1 MSVLLQEEKD
11 GVVVLTLNRPEAM
24 NSLSSELSLA
34 LQKEVKE
41 IGDRRDIRAVII
53 TGAGDR
59 AFCAGADLKERRDL
73 DADGKWQQRSRI
85 WELNEAIWRLPQP
98 VIAAIRGFCLGGGF
112 ELALY
117 CDLRVAADN
126 AVFSF
131 PEMTLGAYPGAGAAV
146 VLPRLIGRGRAK
158 EIFFT
163 ARKVKADEA
172 LSLGIV
178 EWVVPRDQIV
188 TKAFEIAN
196 EIKKSSPLGVAGIK
210 QMVNFGADLTF
221 EEANALNDKLRR
233 PLEATKDYL
242 EGINAFFEKRPA
254 RYIGE

>member
-34 LQKEVKE
+34 LQKAVKE
-41 IGDRRDIRAVII
+41 IGARRDIRAVII

-85 WELNEAIWRLPQP
+85 WELNEAIWRMPQP
-98 VIAAIRGFCLGGGF
+98 VIAAIHGFCLGGGF

-117 CDLRVAADN
+117 SDLRVAADN

-178 EWVVPRDQIV
+178 EWVVPRDQIIN
-188 TKAFEIAN
+188 KAFEIAN
-196 EIKKSSPLGVAGIK
+196 EIKKSSPLGIAGIK
-210 QMVNFGADLTF
+210 EMVNFGADLAF

>member
-34 LQKEVKE
+34 LQKAVKE

-85 WELNEAIWRLPQP
+85 WELNEAIWRMPQP
-98 VIAAIRGFCLGGGF
+98 VIAAIHGFCLGGGF
-112 ELALY
+112 EVALY

-178 EWVVPRDQIV
+178 EWVVPRNQIIN
-188 TKAFEIAN
+188 KAFEIAN
-196 EIKKSSPLGVAGIK
+196 EIKKSSPLGIAGIK

>member
-117 CDLRVAADN
+117 CDLRIAADN

>member
-1 MSVLLQEEKD
+1 MSILLAEEKD
-11 GVVVLTLNRPEAM
+11 GVITLTLNRPEAM
-24 NSLSSELSLA
+24 NALSSELSSQLR
-34 LQKEVKE
+34 KKIEE
-41 IGDRRDIRAVII
+41 IGQRRDIRAVII

-59 AFCAGADLKERRDL
+59 AFCAGADLKERRGL
-73 DADGKWQQRSRI
+73 DADQKWEQRTRG
-85 WELNEAIWRLPQP
+85 WEVNEAIWRLPQP
-98 VIAAIRGFCLGGGF
+98 VIAAIHGHCLGGGF

-146 VLPRLIGRGRAK
+146 VPPRLIGRGRAK

-178 EWVVPRDQIV
+178 EYVVPRAGILG
-188 TKAFEIAN
+188 KANEIAA
-196 EIKKSSPLGVAGIK
+196 EIKKSSPLGVAGVK
-210 QMVNFGADLTF
+210 QMVNFGTDLSF
-221 EEANALNDKLRR
+221 EQANALNDKLRR
-233 PLEATKDYL
+233 PLEATQDYL
-242 EGINAFFEKRPA
+242 EGISAFFEKRPA
-254 RYIGE
+254 RFTGK

>member
-1 MSVLLQEEKD
+1 MSTLLQEEDD
-11 GVVVLTLNRPEAM
+11 GVAVLTLNRPGAM
-24 NSLSSELSLA
+24 NALSSELAAVLHNAVQA
-34 LQKEVKE
+34 LGK
-41 IGDRRDIRAVII
+41 RRDIRVIII

-73 DADGKWQQRSRI
+73 DADGKWQQRSRL
-85 WELNEAIWRLPQP
+85 WEINEAIWRLPQP
-98 VIAAIRGFCLGGGF
+98 VIAAVHGFCLGGGF

-158 EIFFT
+158 DIFFT

-172 LSLGIV
+172 LSVGIV
-178 EWVVPRDQIV
+178 EWVVPRDQIIG
-188 TKAFEIAN
+188 KAYEIAN
-196 EIKKSSPLGVAGIK
+196 QIKKSSPLGVAGIK
-210 QMVNFGADLTF
+210 QMVNFGADLKF
-221 EEANALNDKLRR
+221 EDANTLNDQLRR
-233 PLEATKDYL
+233 PLEGTKDYL
-242 EGINAFFEKRPA
+242 EGIAAFFEKRPA